1 MDSNLNATLL
11 ERVSDGNY
19 FVSRDRHITY
29 WNRGAEQIT
38 GYSAETVVGRSCS
51 EGLLRHVNDAGR
63 QLCLHGC
70 PLAGVMKDGVPRTAE
85 IYLHHKDGH
94 RVPITVR
101 SEPIRDAAGEIV
113 RAAEVFTSRRPV
125 DSAPVDRRRDDG
137 SIDPVSGLA
146 ARRIGELQLQALMRA
161 AAEGTQSLGLLF
173 MDVDHFKAVND
184 TYGHR
189 VGDEVL
195 RMVATSMANGL
206 RADDLVVRW
215 GGEEFLALLPGVNS
229 DSLEAAAERVRML
242 VENSWIQQ
250 AGVQVRVTVSIG
262 ATMATAAD
270 TGETLVDRADGLM
283 YSSKSAG
290 RNLVTSDN
298 GMLISSADP
307 PLLGTELPWKMK
319 GVVDVDGFGTG

>member
-113 RAAEVFTSRRPV
+113 GAAEIFTSRRPV
-125 DSAPVDRRRDDG
+125 DPAPVDRRRDDG
-137 SIDPVSGLA
+137 SIDPVSGIA

-298 GMLISSADP
+298 GMLTSSADP

>member
-113 RAAEVFTSRRPV
+113 RAAEVLTSRRPV

>member
-113 RAAEVFTSRRPV
+113 GAAEVFTSRRPV